1 MKEELL
7 RRGERI
13 VIPEGQHKKDGA
25 YEEGNTYL
33 LTNPGI
39 VEAPDIDHSTVVP
52 RTGGDHSTPIPLI
65 DTNLLYAQHQYEDE
79 GSGHIDKTAQ
89 KERHT
94 GRGQL
99 PDQHQLVDEVYYGQG
114 TRQGTIRARDQAR
127 DQPSTAPAPKQQ
139 EPCHD

>member
-1 MKEELL
+1 VLREEAGRDKVYQRLTEAVKQDRKPKNRDMDPHRAILEERGVKEELL

-52 RTGGDHSTPIPLI
+52 RTGGDHSTPKPLI

-79 GSGHIDKTAQ
+79 GSGHI
-89 KERHT
+89 RLLH
-94 GRGQL
+94 
-99 PDQHQLVDEVYYGQG
+99 PQHLVEFGLV
-114 TRQGTIRARDQAR
+114 
-127 DQPSTAPAPKQQ
+127 
-139 EPCHD
+139 